1 MLVGIDIGGS
11 TTDAVIL
18 DNGKVHVVTIEAND
32 PIAAAAGAL
41 GKLVHAVGLPLEQ
54 IERVAATGAGSRVL
68 SDTLLGRPVVKVN
81 EFSAIGIGG
90 TSLAGRK
97 NALVVS
103 LGTGTAIVSVTGDK
117 IEHVSGTGLGGGTLR
132 GLSKHMLGV
141 STIETLEAMAERGD
155 LSHVDLTVR
164 DIAGGAIGDL
174 PPGTTASNFGKVGA
188 DATAEDKAL
197 AIMNMIV
204 EVVSVLSIASARACG
219 QEDIV
224 LTGKLTRIFRF
235 MQKMKRLNF
244 GSSRGFLIPEH
255 ADYATA
261 IGAARAA
268 ME

>member
-18 DNGKVHVVTIEAND
+18 DNGGVHVVTIEAND

-41 GKLVHAVGLPLEQ
+41 GKLVESCGLQLDRV
-54 IERVAATGAGSRVL
+54 ERVAATGAGSRVL
-68 SDTLLGRPVVKVN
+68 GETLLGRPVVKVN

-90 TSLAGRK
+90 TSLAARK

-103 LGTGTAIVSVTGDK
+103 LGTGTAIVSVTGEK

-141 STIETLEAMAERGD
+141 STLETLEAMAARGD
-155 LSHVDLTVR
+155 LSRVDLTVR

-204 EVVSVLSIASARACG
+204 EVVSVLSIAAARACG

-235 MQKMKRLNF
+235 MQKAKRLNF
-244 GSSRGFLIPEH
+244 IFGRGFLIPEH

-268 ME
+268 MQ